1 MQKKSSFVLFISFI
15 LILLASCTKS
25 TDAVVVQNILQLE
38 NSFAIMATFIVYLVA
53 MFAIGYYAYK
63 RTSNSADYFL
73 GGRSLGPWTAA
84 LSAGASDMSGWLLL
98 GLPGYAYASGVEA
111 VWLAGGLLLGS
122 WINWLVCAK
131 RLRTYSIATD
141 SLTIPEF
148 LARRFGD
155 KSKLIQSVS
164 AFFILLF
171 FLFYTSSGL
180 VASGKLF
187 ETVFNLDYRY
197 AVIIGT
203 ICVMSYTL
211 FGGFLAVS
219 WTDLIQ
225 GLLMSA
231 ALLIV
236 PIAAMQGGFNQLTV
250 DLNTINPALLS
261 LWNDAK
267 GEPLSAIA
275 IISLVAWGLG
285 YFGQPHI
292 LARFQ
297 ATRSNKELSTAR
309 HIAVSWTALSMI
321 GALLVGLIGF
331 VYVSKTSIYG
341 IADSETIFIILVNAI
356 FHPVIAGILLA
367 AILAAIM
374 STADSQLLVSS
385 SALAED
391 FYKQVFK
398 PQASSEEVVKIGRIG
413 VIFISVL
420 ALILATNPNSSVLGL
435 VSYAWAGFGAA
446 FGPAIVLS
454 LYWPRMNRNGALAG
468 IIVGGITIVVWK
480 QLSGGIFDLY
490 EIVPGI
496 VFSILAIV
504 ITSLISSEPK
514 EDISEQY
521 KKYEQMLE
529 ELD

>member
-1 MQKKSSFVLFISFI
+1 MI
-15 LILLASCTKS
+15 
-25 TDAVVVQNILQLE
+25 E
-38 NSFAIMATFIVYLVA
+38 NSFAITTTFIAYLI
-53 MFAIGYYAYK
+53 MMLAIGVIAYK
-63 RTSNSADYFL
+63 RTSNSTDYFL
-73 GGRSLGPWTAA
+73 GGRSLGPWPAA

-98 GLPGYAYASGVEA
+98 GLPGYAYAAGFEA
-111 VWLAGGLLLGS
+111 FWLAGGLLVGT
-122 WINWLVCAK
+122 WANWLISAK
-131 RLRTYSIATD
+131 RLRTYSITTE
-141 SLTIPEF
+141 SLTLPEY
-148 LARRFGD
+148 LSRRFND
-155 KSKLIQSVS
+155 NSKLIQTIS

-180 VASGKLF
+180 VAGGKLF
-187 ETVFNLDYRY
+187 ETVFGLDYTT

-203 ICVMSYTL
+203 VCVVSYTL

-219 WTDLIQ
+219 WTDLVQ

-236 PIAAMQGGFNQLTV
+236 PIAAMNGGLGQLSS
-250 DLNTINPALLS
+250 DLHNINPELLT

-275 IISLVAWGLG
+275 IISLAAWGLG

-292 LARFQ
+292 LARFK
-297 ATRSNKELSTAR
+297 ATRSNKDLVTAR
-309 HIAVSWTALSMI
+309 RIAVIWTALSMV
-321 GALLVGLIGF
+321 GAMLVGLVGLI
-331 VYVSKTSIYG
+331 YVTNSGAPKLDDG
-341 IADSETIFIILVNAI
+341 EKIFMLLVNAM

-385 SALAED
+385 SAMAED
-391 FYKQVFK
+391 LYKQILK
-398 PQASSEEVVKIGRIG
+398 KDATSEEIVRVGRFA
-413 VIFISVL
+413 VILISLIALVL
-420 ALILATNPNSSVLGL
+420 AMTPDSSVLGL

-468 IIVGGITIVVWK
+468 IVVGGVTIVLWK
-480 QLSGGIFDLY
+480 QFTGGWFDVY

-496 VFSILAIV
+496 ILSTLSIV
-504 ITSLISSEPK
+504 IVSLITGEP
-514 EDISEQY
+514 EDEV
-521 KKYEQMLE
+521 KKQHAEFEKNLV